1 MAKSPEC
8 SQEIWAS
15 ACQQTSSKLCQGKA
29 PRNES
34 INGCSIVKDFE
45 LINKSILPP
54 TLLLLCFI
62 TSSHE
67 HATAPPVIEICSN
80 TLGVEKGKVLMKNLS
95 DFVKFHFLV
104 FCLFYLIMHFSHP
117 SREEDLISF
126 HYQQSF

>member
-1 MAKSPEC
+1 MAKSSEC

-15 ACQQTSSKLCQGKA
+15 ACQQTSNNFCLGKA

-34 INGCSIVKDFE
+34 INVCFIVKDFE

-80 TLGVEKGKVLMKNLS
+80 TLGEEKGKVLMKNLS
-95 DFVKFHFLV
+95 DFVKFHFFIFV
-104 FCLFYLIMHFSHP
+104 YFT
-117 SREEDLISF
+117 
-126 HYQQSF
+126 